1 MVLGF
6 GVEITKSGLQIIYVP
21 YPPLHEVTMTPDV
34 GCLASSKER
43 CRSLF
48 NADSRRRRKI
58 TKKRHRTNVAVK

>member
-1 MVLGF
+1 MNQNLD
-6 GVEITKSGLQIIYVP
+6 P
-21 YPPLHEVTMTPDV
+21 YPLQEVNMTPAE
-34 GCLASSKER
+34 GCLASSKDR